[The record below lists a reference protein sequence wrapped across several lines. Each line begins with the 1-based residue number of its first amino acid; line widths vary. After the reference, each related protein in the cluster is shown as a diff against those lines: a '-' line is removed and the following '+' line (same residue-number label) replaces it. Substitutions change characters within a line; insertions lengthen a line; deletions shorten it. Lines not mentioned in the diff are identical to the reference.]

1 MCVHNYGGQVQ
12 YRPCSRM
19 GQVKERYK
27 LGLHSII
34 ARRYNRIEVNDIIA
48 RRLSLIY
55 SGSLR
60 ALLFAWIPLPL
71 KALQKSPYVEG
82 GVTWQMNIL
91 LQKAAKRQH

>member
-1 MCVHNYGGQVQ
+1 
-12 YRPCSRM
+12 M